1 MVDEAAAIEAGDLFI
16 PPSWNDQDA
25 MDRHI
30 DTLAEQ
36 PKARRHLRW
45 LAIGGAIHLRQG
57 GSED

>member
-1 MVDEAAAIEAGDLFI
+1 MDETAAIEAGGLFI

-36 PKARRHLRW
+36 PKSRRQLRW
-45 LAIGGAIHLRQG
+45 LALGGAIRLRQG